1 MYEIYDIIDNING
14 KIRKNYPHEL
24 CYTLKFGLEINL
36 VLLHIKIGWEIS
48 DIQLFE
54 IWPPGVPTVLRNV
67 QKIQIFNK
75 PGLGH

>member
-14 KIRKNYPHEL
+14 KIMKNYPHEL
-24 CYTLKFGLEINL
+24 CYALKFGL
-36 VLLHIKIGWEIS
+36 EIS